1 MSGEQWRATP
11 GDEDPNRG
19 FKLTLVG
26 IAAAHLVLL
35 AGLLLAA
42 MLQSKKQVDTVVWM
56 NPGSF
61 GGDSVLAESQ
71 ATPDGGPQTA
81 PSEPSQPEEEQNTE
95 PETNGEAPLPT
106 PPIRSA
112 DPTAHSLGA
121 AFSPAI

>member
-19 FKLTLVG
+19 FKLTFVG

-42 MLQSKKQVDTVVWM
+42 MLQSKKQGDTVVWM

-71 ATPDGGPQTA
+71 ATPDGAPQTA

-95 PETNGEAPLPT
+95 PETNEEAPLPT
-106 PPIRSA
+106 P
-112 DPTAHSLGA
+112 
-121 AFSPAI
+121 